1 MIVKSDGIGYS
12 VHETRVHEGAELHL
26 HYKHHYE
33 ANYCVAGEAEVT
45 DVATGAVHTIRPGT
59 LYALDKSD
67 KHILRA
73 TKGELHLV
81 CVFNPP
87 LSGQETHDADGS
99 YELAP

>member
-12 VHETRVHEGAELHL
+12 VHETRVKEGAELHL

-59 LYALDKSD
+59 LYALDKND

-73 TKGELHLV
+73 TKGDLHLV